1 MSGRLRPAAFESDS
15 GCPDLPPEDQR
26 KWIARM
32 LEEVIELAEALPYE
46 PAPRHDLPAR
56 PIHR

>member
-1 MSGRLRPAAFESDS
+1 MRPAAFESDS

>member
-1 MSGRLRPAAFESDS
+1 MAGPLKPPPFKRDS
-15 GCPDLPPEDQR
+15 GCPDRPPEAQR
-26 KWIARM
+26 EWIARM